1 MGTEAGVKLDL
12 GKLRYDLVPTSAMK
26 GLAEVLT
33 FGANKYTPNG
43 WKAVPDAVERYYAAL
58 QRHLV
63 AWRDGEKVDQESGL
77 PHLSHALTNVAF
89 LLELNESSNGA
100 KSDKR

>member
-43 WKAVPDAVERYYAAL
+43 WKTVDDAVERYYAAL

-63 AWRDGEKVDQESGL
+63 AWREGEVVDQESGL

-89 LLELNESSNGA
+89 LLELNQNNNGGEN
-100 KSDKR
+100 S